1 MGFMARKKYNFDTSG
16 YCCQNEKCK
25 QYKKENT
32 GHIRLAFFRKH
43 KCGKVACLRCT
54 ECQKR
59 FSERKGTMFYRRRH
73 SEETIDRAL
82 KSLAEGTGIRA
93 TARIFEVNFKSVLSW
108 AKLGAEHIEK
118 VEKKF

>member
-1 MGFMARKKYNFDTSG
+1 MGSMAHKKYDFDRSA

-25 QYKKENT
+25 LYKKANI
-32 GHIRLAFFRKH
+32 GHIRLAFFYKGKH
-43 KCGKVACLRCT
+43 GKVARLRCT

-73 SEETIDRAL
+73 SEETISRTL

-108 AKLGAEHIEK
+108 AKLGAEHIDK